1 MGLVKTTIELPD
13 PLFRR
18 AKAAAAERGRTLK
31 DFFAEALQERLVRV
45 QQAPSKNQL
54 WETSFGALKHLHRET
69 LRIEKIIEDAFET
82 IDEEEWR

>member
-18 AKAAAAERGRTLK
+18 AKAAAAERGQTLK
-31 DFFAEALQERLVRV
+31 DFFAEALQDRLVRM
-45 QQAPSKNQL
+45 QQAPSQRQP
-54 WETSFGALKHLHRET
+54 WESLFGGLKHLHKET
-69 LRIEKIIEDAFET
+69 QRIERIIEETFET